1 LRHGGQTQ
9 KRLAVNKFVATT
21 EDITVTV
28 RPVYLDGQSDMIQK
42 KFVFAYFIRIENN
55 SPDNVQLLRRH
66 WFIHHSSG
74 KVEEVDGEGVVG
86 KQPSL
91 APGDFHEYNSYCVLE
106 TFEGSMEGTYLMRR
120 SNGDTFNVTI
130 PRFILRAAAN

>member
-1 LRHGGQTQ
+1 M
-9 KRLAVNKFVATT
+9 NKFVATT

-55 SPDNVQLLRRH
+55 SRENVQLLRRH
-66 WFIHHSSG
+66 WYINHSSG

-86 KQPSL
+86 KQPRLS
-91 APGDFHEYNSYCVLE
+91 PGEAHEYNSYCVLE

-120 SNGDTFNVTI
+120 SNGETFKVTI